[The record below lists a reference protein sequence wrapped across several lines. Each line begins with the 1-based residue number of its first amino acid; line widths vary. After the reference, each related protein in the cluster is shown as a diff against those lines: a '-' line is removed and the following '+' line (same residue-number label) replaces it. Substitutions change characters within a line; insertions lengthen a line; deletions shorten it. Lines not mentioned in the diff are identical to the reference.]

1 MLKKILVSGILVVA
15 CLAIFACGRK
25 DDPKPPEFFAP
36 SQVLYP
42 TARGELDAVV
52 LRWALPK
59 TDARGMELRD
69 LAGFVIRRARVE
81 QGKAPKFETLT
92 YLTNEAKPQV
102 ASDAKAAA
110 QPTFVEY
117 KDKDVE
123 VGVRYQYQ
131 IFGVNEEGV
140 EGVASNT
147 IVVIFGGTSSSVQI
161 L

>member
-1 MLKKILVSGILVVA
+1 MKKIVECGVLIVA

-25 DDPKPPEFFAP
+25 DSPKPPEFFAP
-36 SQVLYP
+36 SRVLYP

-59 TDARGMELRD
+59 TDARGQALRD

-81 QGKAPKFETLT
+81 QGKAPNFETLT
-92 YLTNEAKPQV
+92 YLSNDAVPK
-102 ASDAKAAA
+102 AAIDAKDAA
-110 QPTFVEY
+110 QLSFVEY

-140 EGVASNT
+140 EGIASNT